1 MSVGPRITPSN
12 PVRKLGRMD
21 YERCAALHN
30 ELYHLSWRGSC
41 PSPHITWWEYFS
53 PSQNISE
60 SLDPSL
66 VEFLKLAFVKP
77 KGKPKGPVDS
87 PALFYWVRG
96 LNAPDAF
103 FETLVEDLYPGR
115 FVWLYCTTGYNMGDE
130 RGIVY
135 DQEESLAAFIGY
147 IFEEPPMCIQ
157 GWGFKPL
164 EVILDAYLEMIDEG
178 KVTLMGPSLPMWP
191 GVMKPWVLHPYTKVD
206 VDKALSAMQ
215 KLLDTIQA
223 RQPAREATNSY
234 NPWSDQCLLTSTD
247 IPPETFV
254 YDFLTGLAPQRIP
267 FRYIA
272 PGIRLPTVSEFTS
285 QPYLG
290 SYPTNDPTS
299 LPLLLFYTDNKKGLG
314 HDLHPLLPPPP
325 PPSYPPPSNIPEL
338 PAGLYIESIHSKTT
352 RAFSNT
358 CYLLLPF
365 KVGQNGWTRTS
376 DGAQTGIDI
385 DDIESHP
392 KGDDKSLYQSG
403 LNGFGDRGMVQ
414 LDKVLLRWAQ
424 MVEDGEWE
432 IGEDG
437 VVDKI
442 ERFKDADTEM
452 HWYKYCLP
460 PSW

>member
-1 MSVGPRITPSN
+1 MSMGPRITPSN

-53 PSQNISE
+53 PSQKIAE
-60 SLDPSL
+60 TLDPSL
-66 VEFLKLAFVKP
+66 IEFLKLAYVEP
-77 KGKPKGPVDS
+77 KDNPKDPMER
-87 PALFYWVRG
+87 PALFYWIHS
-96 LNAPDAF
+96 LIPPDAF
-103 FETLVEDLYPGR
+103 FETLVEELYPGR
-115 FVWLYCTTGYNMGDE
+115 FLWLYCTTGYNMGDE
-130 RGIVY
+130 RGILY
-135 DQEESLAAFIGY
+135 DQEESLAAFIGH
-147 IFEEPPMCIQ
+147 IFEESPMCIH

-164 EVILDAYLEMIDEG
+164 EVILDAYLDMIDEA
-178 KVTLMGPSLPMWP
+178 KVTLMCPNPPDWP
-191 GVMKPWVLHPYTKVD
+191 AVMKPWVLHPYTKSD

-215 KLLDTIQA
+215 KLLDAIQA
-223 RQPAREATNSY
+223 RQPVHQATNY
-234 NPWSDQCLLTSTD
+234 NPWSDLDLLTS
-247 IPPETFV
+247 INLPPKTFIH
-254 YDFLTGLAPQRIP
+254 DFLTGLSPQRIP

-272 PGIRLPTVSEFTS
+272 PGIRLPTVSEFAA

-290 SYPTNDPTS
+290 SYPTNDPTK

-314 HDLHPLLPPPP
+314 
-325 PPSYPPPSNIPEL
+325 
-338 PAGLYIESIHSKTT
+338 
-352 RAFSNT
+352 
-358 CYLLLPF
+358 
-365 KVGQNGWTRTS
+365 Q
-376 DGAQTGIDI
+376 
-385 DDIESHP
+385 SHP
-392 KGDDKSLYQSG
+392 EGDDKSLYQSG

-432 IGEDG
+432 IGKDG

>member
-1 MSVGPRITPSN
+1 MSMGPRITPSN

-53 PSQNISE
+53 PSQKIAE
-60 SLDPSL
+60 TLDPSL
-66 VEFLKLAFVKP
+66 IEFLKLAYVEP
-77 KGKPKGPVDS
+77 KDNPKDPMER
-87 PALFYWVRG
+87 PALFYWIHS
-96 LNAPDAF
+96 LIPPDAF
-103 FETLVEDLYPGR
+103 FETLVEELYPGR
-115 FVWLYCTTGYNMGDE
+115 FLWLYCTTGYNMGDE
-130 RGIVY
+130 RGILY
-135 DQEESLAAFIGY
+135 DQEESLAAFIGH
-147 IFEEPPMCIQ
+147 IFEESPMCIH

-164 EVILDAYLEMIDEG
+164 EVILDAYLDMIDEA
-178 KVTLMGPSLPMWP
+178 KVTLMCPNPPDWP
-191 GVMKPWVLHPYTKVD
+191 AVMKPWVLHPYTKSD

-215 KLLDTIQA
+215 KLLDAIQA
-223 RQPAREATNSY
+223 RQPVHEATNSY
-234 NPWSDQCLLTSTD
+234 NPWSNLDLLTS
-247 IPPETFV
+247 INLPPKTFIH
-254 YDFLTGLAPQRIP
+254 DFLTGLSPQRIP

-272 PGIRLPTVSEFTS
+272 PGIRLPTVSEFAA

-290 SYPTNDPTS
+290 SYPTNDPTK

-314 HDLHPLLPPPP
+314 RGLHCLSPPPP
-325 PPSYPPPSNIPEL
+325 PPSYSPPSNIPKL
-338 PAGLYIESIHSKTT
+338 PAGLYIERIHSKTN
-352 RAFSNT
+352 RAFSNA

-365 KVGQNGWTRTS
+365 VVGRNGWTRTS
-376 DGAQTGIDI
+376 DGAQTGISI
-385 DDIESHP
+385 DEIESYP
-392 KGDDKSLYQSG
+392 EEDDKSLYQSG

-432 IGEDG
+432 IGKDG